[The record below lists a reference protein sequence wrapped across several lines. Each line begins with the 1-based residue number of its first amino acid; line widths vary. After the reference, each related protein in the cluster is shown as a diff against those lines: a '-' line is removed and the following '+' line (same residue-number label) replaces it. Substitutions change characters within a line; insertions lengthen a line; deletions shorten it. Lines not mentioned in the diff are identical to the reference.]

1 MDRPKVIAST
11 SGGTMLSIEPSL
23 SKLSTPSLS
32 NQPHWNTTT
41 RLP

>member
-1 MDRPKVIAST
+1 MAST
-11 SGGTMLSIEPSL
+11 SGGTVLSSDSSGANPRS
-23 SKLSTPSLS
+23 S